1 MAVREGSRCDN
12 GEKPVKR
19 VRVARHCGRCGEK
32 GHSSCTYTVEI
43 KDIDNSNTSK
53 E

>member
-1 MAVREGSRCDN
+1 M
-12 GEKPVKR
+12 KR
-19 VRVARHCGRCGEK
+19 VRVIKHYGRCGEK
-32 GHSSCTYTVEI
+32 GHNSHIYIVEI